1 MCDECGWGEGR
12 DGKRGN
18 EKSSDRMRVSEFV
31 NELSRW
37 RPYHTLSDLL
47 FALGRL
53 FNLIQPEVMLLFT

>member
-1 MCDECGWGEGR
+1 MGGGKKGR

-18 EKSSDRMRVSEFV
+18 EESSDRMRVSEFV

-37 RPYHTLSDLL
+37 RPYRTLSDLL
-47 FALGRL
+47 IALGRL